1 MIKVTILD
9 AQQLAQK
16 QMGAQAMAAGAR
28 GANIESAVRNQ
39 VAKQLEKGFASKGVD
54 VTVRRSGSRGLEIEV
69 NDPKTAAWKQG
80 ILAWLVAS
88 IMPST
93 VDHTLAPTVE
103 NTLEESGIDAEVSV
117 E

>member
-9 AQQLAQK
+9 AQKLAQQ

-28 GANIESAVRNQ
+28 GANVESAVRNQ
-39 VAKQLEKGFASKGVD
+39 VATQLEKGFGARGVD
-54 VTVRRSGSRGLEIEV
+54 VTVTRSGSRGLEIEV
-69 NDPKTAAWKQG
+69 NDPKTAAWNQG

-88 IMPST
+88 VMPST
-93 VDHTLAPTVE
+93 VDHTLAPSVE
-103 NTLEESGIDAEVSV
+103 NTLEESGIKADVSV

>member
-9 AQQLAQK
+9 AQKLAQK

-39 VAKQLEKGFASKGVD
+39 VANHLEKGFASKGVE
-54 VTVRRSGSRGLEIEV
+54 VTVRRSGSRGLEINIE
-69 NDPKTAAWKQG
+69 DPKTAAWNQG
-80 ILAWLVAS
+80 LLAWLVAS

-103 NTLEESGIDAEVSV
+103 NTLKESGIEAEVSV